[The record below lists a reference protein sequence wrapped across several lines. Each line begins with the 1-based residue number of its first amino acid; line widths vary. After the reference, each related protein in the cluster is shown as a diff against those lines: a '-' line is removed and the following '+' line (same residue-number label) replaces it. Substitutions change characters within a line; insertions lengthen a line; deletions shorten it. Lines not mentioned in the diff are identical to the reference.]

1 MAKKDE
7 KTPLEFLETAEGLKT
22 ELETDLN
29 KVQHVVESNKNI
41 FAGVGGILLAIVLGY
56 FGYKYYITTQDE
68 EGQTKLFSPVYQ
80 FEADSNKVAA
90 KELTKVAEDFGGNT
104 GNLANFYAGVANL
117 KEGKYDAAIEQ
128 LKSFSSSDLLVQA
141 RAYSLIGD
149 AYTEKKAYSDAI
161 DYYKKAAEYKA
172 NKFFT
177 PTYLMKLAAAYEANK
192 EEKEALAVYT
202 EIVEKYA
209 ESSESI
215 NAKKYKAVLEG
226 SVSE

>member
-1 MAKKDE
+1 MAKKEE
-7 KTPLEFLETAEGLKT
+7 KTSLEFLESAEGLKT
-22 ELETDLN
+22 ELEHDLD
-29 KVQHVVESNKNI
+29 KVQHVVEGNKNL
-41 FAGVGGILLAIVLGY
+41 FAGVAGVLLLVVAGY
-56 FGYKYYITTQDE
+56 FGYKYYLTTQDE
-68 EGQTKLFSPVYQ
+68 AGQAKLFDAVYK

-90 KELTKVAEDFGGNT
+90 KELTKVADDFSGNA
-104 GNLANFYAGVANL
+104 GNLASFYAGVANL
-117 KEGKYDAAIEQ
+117 KEGKYDVAIEQ

-149 AYTEKKAYSDAI
+149 AYTEKKSFSDAI
-161 DYYKKAAEYKA
+161 TYYKKAAEYKA

-177 PTYLMKLAAAYEANK
+177 PTYMMKLATAYEANK
-192 EEKEALAVYT
+192 EPKEALAIYT

-215 NAKKYKAVLEG
+215 NAKKYKAMLEG

>member
-1 MAKKDE
+1 MTKKDE
-7 KTPLEFLETAEGLKT
+7 KTPLDFLETADGLKS
-22 ELETDLN
+22 ELEHDIH
-29 KVQHVVESNKNI
+29 KVQATVEKNKGVVY
-41 FAGVGGILLAIVLGY
+41 GVAGILVVAILGY
-56 FGYKYYITTQDE
+56 FGYKYYLTTQDE
-68 EGQTKLFSPVYQ
+68 AGQAKLFNAVYK

-90 KELTKVAEDFGGNT
+90 KELGKIAEDFGGNT
-104 GNLANFYAGVANL
+104 GNLASFYAGVANL
-117 KEGKYDAAIEQ
+117 KEGKFDAAIDQ

-161 DYYKKAAEYKA
+161 TYYKKAAEYKA

-177 PTYLMKLAAAYEANK
+177 PTYLMKLAAAYEANN
-192 EEKEALAVYT
+192 EQKEALAVYT
-202 EIVEKYA
+202 EIVDKYA

>member
-1 MAKKDE
+1 MAKKEE
-7 KTPLEFLETAEGLKT
+7 KTSLEFLESAEGLQD
-22 ELETDLN
+22 ELQQEIH
-29 KVQHVVESNKNI
+29 KVQATVEKNKSI
-41 FAGVGGILLAIVLGY
+41 IYGVAGVLVVAVLGY
-56 FGYKYYITTQDE
+56 FGYQYYTTTQDE
-68 EGQTKLFSPVYQ
+68 EGQSKLFSAVYKY
-80 FEADSNKVAA
+80 EADSNKVAA
-90 KELTKVAEDFGGNT
+90 KEMEKIASDFGGNT

-117 KEGKYDAAIEQ
+117 KEGKFDAAIDN
-128 LKSFSSSDLLVQA
+128 LKSFSSADLLVQA

-161 DYYKKAAEYKA
+161 TYYKKAVDYKA

-177 PTYLMKLAAAYEANK
+177 PTYMMKLAAAYEANK
-192 EEKEALAVYT
+192 EQKEALAIYS

-215 NAKKYKAVLEG
+215 NAKKYKAMLEG